1 MQTAYAR
8 HGKPKMGMTLQEI
21 ARYRQRNTPP
31 TLQPHIEPESPFDIR
46 GHVKPQSRAWMSGK
60 TIWFTLYRIARPG
73 HVSEGQWI
81 PITRTLIATPERR
94 KMIRR
99 VLKAR
104 EQLADEMLD
113 IARAQQAQFVSPIPD
128 HDRINA
134 HADADLA
141 IIETFQKMADA
152 ALAGE
157 TEAQP

>member
-8 HGKPKMGMTLQEI
+8 HGKPKVRMTQQEI
-21 ARYRQRNTPP
+21 AQYLQRNTPP

-81 PITRTLIATPERR
+81 PITRTMGATPERR

-104 EQLADEMLD
+104 EQEADRQLQ
-113 IARAQQAQFVSPIPD
+113 AAHAQQDAFRLI
-128 HDRINA
+128 DRV
-134 HADADLA
+134 
-141 IIETFQKMADA
+141 DA
-152 ALAGE
+152 AIAYGQVE
-157 TEAQP
+157 EMVNERHEIEAV